1 MEFLLNIM
9 KWFIRIFFRVKIQ
22 GLEKLD
28 FSRPVILMSNHTS
41 LLDAVF
47 LALFLPSNV
56 TFVVNTGI
64 AQRFSWM
71 MKFRKHIMI
80 NPHNPYSIRQMVRIV
95 NQQQPLVIFP
105 EGRITT
111 TGGLMKIYNGIGY
124 LALRTGASIYPV
136 ILNGLERSKLSYLG
150 DKQRT
155 HLFPRVKIT
164 IETAFSL
171 NREEGKSMRVQK
183 KQATEHIYR
192 ILQNAWLNSRL
203 KEQVNLYN
211 ELLQSARLNG
221 ADQTIVEDPTQ
232 SLSYRKLI
240 LASHAL
246 SQKLIQYKKENRVGV
261 LLPSSNGHLIALFSL
276 FRIGITPAILN
287 FTQGIQTVREC
298 CETAEIK
305 TILTSKQFIEKAG
318 VQELLLHLEGSYRIV
333 YLEDLKDQVTYYHK
347 VRALI
352 DYLMGSKSQADVNE
366 LVLFTSGSEAKPKGV
381 VLTHRNIHAN
391 IQQVLC
397 TIDVTAKDKIFNA
410 LPMFHS
416 FGLTAGTIL
425 PVLTGV
431 QTYLYPSPLHYK
443 AIPELCYDKNATLLF
458 GTSTF
463 LAGYGR
469 FAHPYDFYSL
479 RYVVAGAEPLKEEVR
494 QLWAEKFG
502 IRILEGYGATETSP
516 VLSINTPLA
525 YQKNT
530 VGRLVPGMELRI
542 ESIPGIERGGRLLVK
557 GPNVMKGYLMHSQG
571 FCPADEWYDTGDIVE
586 ENEDGFL
593 TIQARLKRFAK
604 VGGEMISLQLVE
616 ALAERCYDHP
626 ELAAVS
632 VPDSRRGE
640 RIYLFTT
647 KEEDRVEVLRHW
659 LQQHH
664 YSPMLIPAKVIAVHQ
679 LPLLGSGKTDY
690 VTLKQWA
697 INQDRRII

>member
-9 KWFIRIFFRVKIQ
+9 RWFIRLFFRVKIQ

-28 FSRPVILMSNHTS
+28 FSRPVILMPNHTS

-211 ELLQSARLNG
+211 ELLHSARLNG

-246 SQKLIQYKKENRVGV
+246 SQKLIQYKKENRMGV
-261 LLPSSNGHLIALFSL
+261 LLPSSNGHLIALFSF

-287 FTQGIQTVREC
+287 FSQGIQTVREC
-298 CETAEIK
+298 CETAEIQ

-318 VQELLLHLEGSYRIV
+318 LQELLSQLERSYRIV
-333 YLEDLKDQVTYYHK
+333 YLEDLKDLVTYYHK

-352 DYLMGSKSQADVNE
+352 DYLVGHKSQADTNE

-381 VLTHRNIHAN
+381 VLTHRNIYAN

-397 TIDVTAKDKIFNA
+397 AIDVTAKDKIFNA

-425 PVLTGV
+425 PILTGV

-469 FAHPYDFYSL
+469 FAHPYDFYSI
-479 RYVVAGAEPLKEEVR
+479 RYVVAGAEPLKDEVR
-494 QLWAEKFG
+494 QLWMEKFG

-530 VGRLVPGMELRI
+530 VGRLLPGMEKRI
-542 ESIPGIERGGRLLVK
+542 DPIAGIERGGRLLVK
-557 GPNVMKGYLMHSQG
+557 GPNVMKGYLLHGEG
-571 FCPADEWYDTGDIVE
+571 FRPADEWYDTGDIVD

-616 ALAERCYDHP
+616 TLAAQCYDHP
-626 ELAAVS
+626 EVSAVT

-647 KEEDRVEVLRHW
+647 KQEDRLEVLRNW

-664 YSPMLIPAKVIAVHQ
+664 YSAMLIPAKVIAVHQ

-697 INQDRRII
+697 INQDRRIL